1 MTWKYMIDNIAV
13 VEMGAH
19 RGFVNLVKCLKGKEF
34 RKIF

>member
-1 MTWKYMIDNIAV
+1 MIDVAV

-19 RGFVNLVKCLKGKEF
+19 QGFVNLVKCLNGKEF